1 MDIDLLTDS
10 LVPKQ
15 HFNCKYG
22 TQTLDLWTGKSA
34 CIWNKWSNHMWA
46 GRETAACQEQN

>member
-1 MDIDLLTDS
+1 MHLSGPATTINCSGSGDKVEKMDIDLLTDS

-22 TQTLDLWTGKSA
+22 TQTLDL
-34 CIWNKWSNHMWA
+34 
-46 GRETAACQEQN
+46 